1 MESSISEPRARIG
14 RAVAMATLF
23 VAVMAAS
30 AAHAAPAATPVA
42 PAPPAT
48 TEAAR
53 ETARARLV
61 EGVELLRQKQFAQAL
76 TKFDEAYA
84 LVPSANIFYDRG
96 LAYQGLGRDADALEA
111 FDAFLAN
118 ADHAPP
124 GTREKATHE
133 REALR
138 ERVATLAVIS
148 DPPGAEISVDGRR
161 RGVTPLS
168 GALYIDAG
176 PHEVA
181 ARNTSNGIVTT
192 ERIVAAP
199 RETVRLTLRFGVAE
213 AQASS
218 PKWAAS
224 APRTAEPSPMAA
236 LVDARRSASSGEPAA
251 RSRFDIPALT
261 AAGIG
266 VAFLGAGL
274 TFGILALKA
283 NNSVEQD
290 SKNGAP
296 PPGRG
301 ILFNHQTDSDGR
313 RDQTLMEVFVAVGA
327 AAVVTGG
334 ILYAIGHSREQ
345 AERAN
350 ASRTRPQARVSIGG
364 GASIAPGF
372 AGGRLRLTF

>member
-1 MESSISEPRARIG
+1 MESSISEKPRSRFG

-30 AAHAAPAATPVA
+30 AADAAPPAPPVA
-42 PAPPAT
+42 PAPAAT

-96 LAYQGLGRDADALEA
+96 LAYQGLGRDADAVEA
-111 FDAFLAN
+111 FDAFLAG
-118 ADHAPP
+118 ADHAPA
-124 GTREKATHE
+124 GTREKAAHE

-138 ERVATLAVIS
+138 ERVATLAVTS

-199 RETVRLTLRFGVAE
+199 RETVRLTLRFGAAE
-213 AQASS
+213 AQTSS
-218 PKWAAS
+218 PKWAPAG
-224 APRTAEPSPMAA
+224 APQPNPAAA
-236 LVDARRSASSGEPAA
+236 LVDARRPAGSGEPGA

-290 SKNGAP
+290 SNNGAS
-296 PPGRG
+296 PPGKG
-301 ILFNHQTDSDGR
+301 IPFNHQTDSDGR
-313 RDQTLMEVFVAVGA
+313 RDQTLMEVFVSVGA